1 MTGKLPINI
10 DHLLRQRPIEGDL
23 AEARS
28 TVVPKI
34 FRSMRQNGSPEPIFE
49 SDEDRTWFLVRL
61 PVHERA
67 SLAETEQDTGQDK
80 SLINKKNGQDTP
92 QDTPQDVGQVSDHV
106 EQLVVV
112 LTGAMSRASI
122 QAALELKDRH
132 HFLAS
137 YLKPALKAGLIEM
150 TLPDKPTSRHQRYR
164 RTAQGEAL
172 AEQIKRKNAPT

>member
-1 MTGKLPINI
+1 M
-10 DHLLRQRPIEGDL
+10 
-23 AEARS
+23 
-28 TVVPKI
+28 
-34 FRSMRQNGSPEPIFE
+34 
-49 SDEDRTWFLVRL
+49 RL

-112 LTGAMSRASI
+112 LTRAMSRARI

-137 YLKPALKAGLIEM
+137 YLKPALKAGQIEM

-164 RTAQGEAL
+164 QTA
-172 AEQIKRKNAPT
+172 

>member
-1 MTGKLPINI
+1 M
-10 DHLLRQRPIEGDL
+10 
-23 AEARS
+23 
-28 TVVPKI
+28 
-34 FRSMRQNGSPEPIFE
+34 
-49 SDEDRTWFLVRL
+49 RL

-67 SLAETEQDTGQDK
+67 SLAEIEQDTGQDK

-92 QDTPQDVGQVSDHV
+92 QDVGQVSDHV
-106 EQLVVV
+106 EQIVVV
-112 LTGAMSRASI
+112 LTRAMSRARI

-137 YLKPALKAGLIEM
+137 YLKPALRAGLIEM

-172 AEQIKRKNAPT
+172 GEQIKRKIGPA